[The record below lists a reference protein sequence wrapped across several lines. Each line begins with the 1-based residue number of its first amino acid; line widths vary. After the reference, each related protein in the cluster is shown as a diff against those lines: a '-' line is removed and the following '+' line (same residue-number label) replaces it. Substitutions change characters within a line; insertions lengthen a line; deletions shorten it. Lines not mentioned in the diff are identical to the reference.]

1 METSWEEVASGV
13 LRIRLPG
20 WDETVGAVAGAD
32 GVLLIDAGPSRT
44 AAERLAARLRA
55 LLGAPVTRVAI
66 THPHF
71 DHILGLAAFPG
82 AEAYGAAGLGAHL
95 ADGGRAALAADAVR
109 HGADRAA
116 AETDATALARAWHEV
131 DGQLAVDLGGGRRA
145 VLTDLGAAHSPHDL
159 AVLVRGGDGT
169 PPVVFCG
176 DLVEESGEPQA
187 GPDADPARWPA
198 ALDRLL
204 ALGGQDARYV
214 PGHGAVVDAAFVL
227 AQRETLARRFGG
239 AP

>member
-1 METSWEEVASGV
+1 METSWEEVAPGV
-13 LRIRLPG
+13 LRVRLPG
-20 WDETVGAVAGAD
+20 WDETVGAIAGAD
-32 GVLLIDAGPSRT
+32 GVLMVDAGPARAT
-44 AAERLAARLRA
+44 AAGLAGQLRA

-71 DHILGLAAFPG
+71 DHILGLAAFPS

-95 ADGGRAALAADAVR
+95 AGGGREALVADAAR
-109 HGADRAA
+109 HGADERAA
-116 AETDATALARAWHEV
+116 AADAPALTRVWHEV
-131 DGQLAVDLGGGRRA
+131 DGRLAVELGAGRRA

-159 AVLVRGGDGT
+159 AVLVRGGDGA

-187 GPDADPARWPA
+187 GPDAAPARWPA

-204 ALGGQDARYV
+204 ALGGPDARYV

-227 AQRETLARRFGG
+227 AQREALARRFD
-239 AP
+239 ASS

>member
-1 METSWEEVASGV
+1 METSWEEVAPGV
-13 LRIRLPG
+13 LRVRLPG
-20 WDETVGAVAGAD
+20 WDETVGAVAGPD
-32 GVLLIDAGPSRT
+32 GVLLIDAGPSR
-44 AAERLAARLRA
+44 AVAEGLAARLGA

-82 AEAYGAAGLGAHL
+82 AEAYGAAGLGAFL
-95 ADGGRAALAADAVR
+95 ADGGREALAADAAR
-109 HGADRAA
+109 YGADERAA
-116 AETDATALARAWHEV
+116 AADAAALTRDWHEV
-131 DGQLAVDLGGGRRA
+131 DGRLALGPGAGRGA
-145 VLTDLGAAHSPHDL
+145 VLADFGAAHSPHDL
-159 AVLVRGGDGT
+159 AVLVPGDGGA

-204 ALGGQDARYV
+204 ALGGPDARYV
-214 PGHGAVVDAAFVL
+214 PGHGAVVDAAFVV
-227 AQRETLARRFGG
+227 AQREALARRFGA